1 MKINRRGFTLA
12 EVVVASVTVATI
24 LITLF
29 VGLNRMTKAYET
41 RNRYYS
47 IDAMYAAMEINDM
60 IKRFDGN
67 YKSNFENEL
76 NDNDSIS
83 MINFFGSSYQE
94 YNDFDSLYY
103 NEFKYDIFAYVAKNN
118 KDSLEK
124 LKSFNNDGELYPSYV
139 KTKTFDEYID
149 YLKNNVDPDANYSYL
164 VIVELRN
171 INDIND
177 INDCQYYTLKV
188 RGDNNA

>member
-60 IKRFDGN
+60 IKRLDGA
-67 YKSNFENEL
+67 FENKL
-76 NDNDSIS
+76 NDNAAIS
-83 MINFFGSSYQE
+83 MIDFFGADYQE
-94 YNDFDSLYY
+94 YNDFDLLYHH
-103 NEFKYDIFAYVAKNN
+103 EFSYDIFAYVAKNN
-118 KDSLEK
+118 EDGINK
-124 LKSFNNDGELYPSYV
+124 LKEFNIDGNGYT
-139 KTKTFDEYID
+139 KIKTFDEYID

-171 INDIND
+171 ISN

-188 RGDNNA
+188 RGGNNA

>member
-47 IDAMYAAMEINDM
+47 IDAMYAAMEINDI
-60 IKRFDGN
+60 IKNDAN
-67 YKSNFENEL
+67 KTSFENEL
-76 NDNDSIS
+76 DNKGAISIN
-83 MINFFGSSYQE
+83 NFFVSNQE
-94 YNDFDSLYY
+94 YKDLDLLYHD
-103 NEFKYDIFAYVAKNN
+103 EFSYDVFAYVAKNN
-118 KDSLEK
+118 EDSIDK
-124 LKSFNNDGELYPSYV
+124 LKSFNINGELYSDY
-139 KTKTFDEYID
+139 KSTKTLDEYIE
-149 YLKNNVDPDANYSYL
+149 YLKGNIDFNINYSYL

-171 INDIND
+171 IKD